1 MTYQLVF
8 SKVAALP
15 AAAVKMLNEIQE
27 QCNMVPLLVMVGED
41 PELPGNLLTMVLQG
55 GETASGLTFKQAHKE
70 FKSHVEVPF
79 NTWVTKVVCELLK
92 LKLLCKTCKLIWTH
106 VIVVKK
112 YFDKL

>member
-8 SKVAALP
+8 SKVVALP

-27 QCNMVPLLVMVGED
+27 QCNMVPLLVMAGED
-41 PELPGNLLTMVLQG
+41 PESLGNLTMVLQG

-79 NTWVTKVVCELLK
+79 NTWVMKVVCEFIK
-92 LKLLCKTCKLIWTH
+92 IKTTAQ
-106 VIVVKK
+106 
-112 YFDKL
+112 DM